1 MKAKLLEFASAYE
14 RKAAIKRMAED
25 RMQKV
30 AEGKASGP
38 DAVVG
43 LQRLVELGH
52 LGECVV
58 NPDILITAH
67 HNGGP
72 WVAYACCTEEE
83 LPYYQATGPIADC
96 QYMPDVKEIIGTK
109 NDVDFL
115 AEMLTGKYPRLRA
128 RLVKVFVENFHPD
141 PEHVFNEIRLYRGHG
156 YPFVSG
162 LNHLDAN
169 GNAPV
174 QINWKERKG
183 EIGCTFSVMGNSD
196 YIAAQEKKFDGVW
209 NGYEVKKIGAG
220 FIKILGID
228 WDTLVE
234 KIRDFS

>member
-1 MKAKLLEFASAYE
+1 MKANLLNFNSEQERISAIN
-14 RKAAIKRMAED
+14 KMAED
-25 RMQKV
+25 RMKKV
-30 AEGKASGP
+30 ADGKASGP

-43 LQRLVELGH
+43 LRRLVELGQ
-52 LGECVV
+52 LDKCIV
-58 NPDILITAH
+58 NPDVLITAH

-72 WVAYACCTEEE
+72 WIAYACLNSEE
-83 LPYYQATGPIADC
+83 LPFYQATGPIADC
-96 QYMPDVKEIIGTK
+96 QYMSEVKEIIGNK

-115 AEMLTGKYPRLRA
+115 ADMLVGKYPRLRA
-128 RLVKVFVENFHPD
+128 RLVKIFVENFHPE

-162 LNHLDAN
+162 LSHLDAN

-183 EIGCTFSVMGNSD
+183 EIGCTFSVMGHAD
-196 YIAAQEKKFDGVW
+196 YIAAQEQRFEGFWD
-209 NGYEVKKIGAG
+209 GYEVKKIGAG
-220 FIKILGID
+220 FIKVLGID

-234 KIRDFS
+234 KIRMIY